1 MDSDDEKPRLGKTR
15 WNWIKRREEKGYF
28 NNIIKG
34 LRVEDRLGFRE
45 MFRMDMTDFEFIL
58 TKISNRISPKE
69 RLGGTNPVN
78 ADQRLTLTLRFLS
91 IVEAFGSLSAVS
103 YVIEGCCKAIIER
116 MATEFIK
123 VPSSKEE

>member
-15 WNWIKRREEKGYF
+15 WNLIKRREEKGYF
-28 NNIIKG
+28 NNIIKE

-58 TKISNRISPKE
+58 TKISNRILPKE

-78 ADQRLTLTLRFLS
+78 ADERLALTLRFLAT
-91 IVEAFGSLSAVS
+91 VEAFGSLNH
-103 YVIEGCCKAIIER
+103 
-116 MATEFIK
+116 
-123 VPSSKEE
+123 

>member
-1 MDSDDEKPRLGKTR
+1 MLNELMDSDDEKPRLGKTR

-28 NNIIKG
+28 NNIIKE

-58 TKISNRISPKE
+58 TKISNRILPKE

-78 ADQRLTLTLRFLS
+78 ADERLALTLRFLAT
-91 IVEAFGSLSAVS
+91 VEAFGSLNH
-103 YVIEGCCKAIIER
+103 
-116 MATEFIK
+116 
-123 VPSSKEE
+123 